1 MKKNKNIGAIGYV
14 VLCIV
19 ICIIPFAGMAV
30 APTNTTTENKV
41 LASFPAL
48 QNNGK
53 WNLDWLSE
61 AGEYFEDHFAFRQY
75 LVTADSEVQS
85 RVFGVSNMDT
95 VINGTDGWLYYSAT
109 LEDYLGENTMS
120 DRGIFNIAHNIS
132 LMEQYVESQGSE
144 FLFTIAPNKNSLY
157 GEDMPYYDQKIVSTE
172 RNQTLLEPILEE
184 QNVSYVDL
192 FSLFEAEDEILY
204 LKRDSHWNQKGAVL
218 AYNALLDG
226 LNLEHET
233 YETVRAVRTKTEY
246 GDLNKMLYPK
256 SAEPEWNYTY
266 EKEQEYQYV
275 TDTESVEEAWIETE
289 NNNGSGSLLMFRD
302 SFGNTLLPLMADVFE
317 NGYFSKSTPY
327 AIESYLNEYSPE
339 TVLVE
344 KVERNISDFAT
355 DPPLMTG
362 LLVTEEDQ
370 DKEVETIDSETT
382 VQVEECEYDP
392 SYWEISGV
400 VEDNLLETESHI
412 FLQIQENEET
422 RQYEAFTIS
431 NETDDDGYLLYLP
444 KENLT
449 SGDVNVRIL
458 VKTDGTDTVVKE
470 QAISQEG
477 VSDTYAME

>member
-1 MKKNKNIGAIGYV
+1 
-14 VLCIV
+14 
-19 ICIIPFAGMAV
+19 
-30 APTNTTTENKV
+30 
-41 LASFPAL
+41 
-48 QNNGK
+48 
-53 WNLDWLSE
+53 
-61 AGEYFEDHFAFRQY
+61 
-75 LVTADSEVQS
+75 
-85 RVFGVSNMDT
+85 
-95 VINGTDGWLYYSAT
+95 
-109 LEDYLGENTMS
+109 
-120 DRGIFNIAHNIS
+120 
-132 LMEQYVESQGSE
+132 MEQYVESQGSE